1 MKHALISGITGQSGS
16 YLAEYLI
23 SLDYLVYGLV
33 RRTSAPTTSRLAHL
47 LDSIQLIE
55 ADLTDSASLQRA
67 LLVSK
72 PQEVYHLAGQSAVG
86 TSFVE
91 PELTADVTGLGTLR
105 LLEAIRLYAPVSERT
120 RIYFAGSNEQ
130 YGNLT
135 GLPYTERTAM
145 NPCSPY
151 GAAKKFAYDICQTYR
166 QAYGMFI
173 ACGIAC
179 NHESPRRGEQFVTRK
194 ITKGIANILTGHQEI
209 IRLGNL
215 SAKRDF
221 IHAKDLV
228 RGAWQTLQQPFSDN
242 YVFASGVSYSIQE
255 FAEYACNYAGLDY
268 SKVIRTDPS
277 LRRPT
282 DIADLY
288 GLSEK
293 ASACF
298 GWRPTITFQEL
309 VREMVDADLALA
321 GYRHPVPSVGC
332 QASDPVPAIDS
343 GSGLSP

>member
-1 MKHALISGITGQSGS
+1 MSTRALITGVSGQTGS
-16 YLAEYLI
+16 YLAEYLL
-23 SLDYLVYGLV
+23 SLGYTVYGLV
-33 RRTSAPTTSRLAHL
+33 RRSSNGLTPRLASLSAVTL
-47 LDSIQLIE
+47 LE
-55 ADLTDSASLQRA
+55 GDLADSASLQRA
-67 LLVSK
+67 LLASK
-72 PQEVYHLAGQSAVG
+72 PHEVYHLAAQSQVG
-86 TSFVE
+86 VSFTE
-91 PELTADVTGLGTLR
+91 AEYTADVTGVGTLR
-105 LLEAIRLYAPVSERT
+105 LLEAIRLYTPLTERI

-166 QAYGMFI
+166 QAYGMYI

-179 NHESPRRGEQFVTRK
+179 NHESPRRGDQFVTRK

-221 IHAKDLV
+221 IHAQDLV

-268 SKVIRTDPS
+268 QQVIRTDPS

-293 ASACF
+293 AAACF

-309 VREMVDADLALA
+309 IREMVDHDLADA
-321 GYRHPVPSVGC
+321 RSRHPLAPVGRP
-332 QASDPVPAIDS
+332 ASDPVPAIDS
-343 GSGLSP
+343 GAGLSA